1 MECLCSTYNKVTVSS
16 NLHNKAVVIMARP
29 TIRAND
35 LVADI
40 HKGMDNDELMQKY
53 GLSPTQLAS
62 VFTRLVEVK
71 RVTQAELD
79 TRGLLEIEPSH
90 LGTASNSGLEGD
102 KQRRPKGG
110 FKSLNDRQRRI
121 VVGGVILFVL
131 MTLYPPWKQTWSH
144 GSSYSEWS
152 LGYALIVLPPQGEKV
167 SNTFG
172 VRIDFS
178 RLILQWLILTAATG
192 FFVFI
197 WPGPS
202 KSAPPKKPD
211 LHGGRKQ

>member
-1 MECLCSTYNKVTVSS
+1 MSKPSIKSS
-16 NLHNKAVVIMARP
+16 DVVQD
-29 TIRAND
+29 IRNGLD
-35 LVADI
+35 
-40 HKGMDNDELMQKY
+40 DNELMAKY
-53 GLSPTQLAS
+53 RLSSTQLAA
-62 VFTRLVEVK
+62 VFTRLVEAR

-79 TRGLLEIEPSH
+79 TRCLLEIEPLH
-90 LGTASNSGLEGD
+90 PGTSSNSGLDREKRSGA
-102 KQRRPKGG
+102 KGVL
-110 FKSLNDRQRRI
+110 KYLNDRQRII